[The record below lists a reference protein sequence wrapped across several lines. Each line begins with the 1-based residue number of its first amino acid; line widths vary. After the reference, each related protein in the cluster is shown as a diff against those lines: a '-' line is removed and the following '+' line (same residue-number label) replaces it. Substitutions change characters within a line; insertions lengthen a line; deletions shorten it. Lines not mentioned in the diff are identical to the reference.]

1 MSSTNDAKRKAR
13 EAAEELQ
20 DNIGIHKEIAD
31 ISKNHMFD

>member
-20 DNIGIHKEIAD
+20 DKYWNTQEDG
-31 ISKNHMFD
+31 